1 MAKQYLYDVEARQRI
16 AAGVKRL
23 ADAVRVTLGP
33 SGRNVISQ
41 KSFGGP
47 TVTRDGVTVD
57 ASGSRTKASG

>member
-33 SGRNVISQ
+33 A
-41 KSFGGP
+41 GP
-47 TVTRDGVTVD
+47 QRHLPEVLRRPDRH
-57 ASGSRTKASG
+57 A